1 MKVTW
6 NIKFILLSTVKY
18 TALMSSFK
26 GNDKSLIKL
35 FLDSNPG
42 GQYINIFTYIIWNK
56 LPFMNSLFLS
66 IFLTDQMYMV
76 YLFNN
81 K

>member
-1 MKVTW
+1 
-6 NIKFILLSTVKY
+6 
-18 TALMSSFK
+18 MSSFK

-35 FLDSNPG
+35 LLDSNPG
-42 GQYINIFTYIIWNK
+42 GQYITIFTYIIWNK
-56 LPFMNSLFLS
+56 LPFMNSSFLS
-66 IFLTDQMYMV
+66 IFLTGQMYMV